1 MANQKQSD
9 VAFLMM
15 KQWGAQLA
23 LLSIEQRGILLT
35 AIYDYQCGGKNFE
48 TDDPMLQMMWATV
61 KQGFEYNDKK
71 YAQRCRVNKINAAKR
86 WNPHDANACNRM
98 RTDAFDADIDKDKD
112 IDIDIE
118 TDNDIEI
125 ETEKE
130 TEEENEDTAAH
141 LRILKR
147 KFDEVVSSPMYQSRE
162 MRLPDSACPSLTV
175 GEMVAL
181 HEFVKEEALER
192 YFIKAGEYDATDTPK
207 MILRWAAQDGTLT
220 DA

>member
-35 AIYDYQCGGKNFE
+35 AIYDYQCGGKEFE

-61 KQGFEYNDKK
+61 KQGFDYNNKK
-71 YAQRCRVNKINAAKR
+71 YEEMCRKNKENIQKR
-86 WNPHDANACNRM
+86 WQNTTVYD
-98 RTDAFDADIDKDKD
+98 RTVSYTKHTDIDIDKEK
-112 IDIDIE
+112 DIDIE

-181 HEFVKEEALER
+181 HEFVKEDALER